1 MTKNSETRQ
10 YGKECTISGNKYDAN
25 MINFYVN
32 NNSSD
37 GLHPYHKYYDNVRR
51 STGISVDK
59 LREIINFKNN

>member
-1 MTKNSETRQ
+1 MTKNSEIRQ
-10 YGKECTISGNKYDAN
+10 YGKECTISGKLFDGN
-25 MINFYVN
+25 IENFYIN